1 MASSKELKLR
11 SPLKKLII
19 KFFDLF
25 GYELKRKN
33 NFYDRWGNFI
43 VEINDDR
50 KKQIKYFQEI
60 TLASELNLWSIYQS
74 LNHIKKEN
82 IEGDI
87 VECGV
92 YNGNTLAFIGEIND
106 ELKLNKN
113 IWGYDTF
120 DGFVKNSFTDKD
132 VDFKTGKKVSY
143 ISTDIYYSLDDVKKN
158 IFQNNN
164 KNFEKYIFIEGDIL
178 KTLNNIDNI
187 PNKISFLRMDTDIYK
202 TTKKQ
207 LEILYDKLVPGGVLH
222 IDDYG
227 ICPGVKSAVDDFFSN
242 QDIWLHRVDIACRY
256 LIKK

>member
-11 SPLKKLII
+11 SPFKKLILKI
-19 KFFDLF
+19 FDIF

-33 NFYDRWGNFI
+33 NFNDRWGNF
-43 VEINDDR
+43 VAELNDDR

-74 LNHIKKEN
+74 LKYINDEN

-87 VECGV
+87 VECGI
-92 YNGNTLAFIGEIND
+92 YNGNTMAFICEIRN
-106 ELKLNKN
+106 KFNLNKK

-120 DGFVKNSFTDKD
+120 DGFVENSFTDKD
-132 VDFKTGKKVSY
+132 IDFKTGKKVIYDS
-143 ISTDIYYSLDDVKKN
+143 SDIYYSLNEVKNN
-158 IFQNNN
+158 IKQNNN
-164 KNFEKYIFIEGDIL
+164 KNFQKYIFIEGNIL
-178 KTLNNIDNI
+178 ETLNIKENF
-187 PNKISFLRMDTDIYK
+187 PNKISFLRLDTDIYK

-227 ICPGVKSAVDDFFSN
+227 ICPGVKTAVDNFFSN
-242 QDIWLHRVDIACRY
+242 KNIWLHRVDMACRY

>member
-50 KKQIKYFQEI
+50 KKQIKYFQGI
-60 TLASELNLWSIYQS
+60 TLASEINLWSIYQS
-74 LNHIKKEN
+74 LNYIKNEN

-92 YNGNTLAFIGEIND
+92 YNGNTLAFIGEISD

-143 ISTDIYYSLDDVKKN
+143 VSTNIYYSLDDVKK
-158 IFQNNN
+158 
-164 KNFEKYIFIEGDIL
+164 KYIS
-178 KTLNNIDNI
+178 K
-187 PNKISFLRMDTDIYK
+187 
-202 TTKKQ
+202 
-207 LEILYDKLVPGGVLH
+207 
-222 IDDYG
+222 
-227 ICPGVKSAVDDFFSN
+227 
-242 QDIWLHRVDIACRY
+242 
-256 LIKK
+256 

>member
-11 SPLKKLII
+11 SPLKKFIL
-19 KFFDLF
+19 KFFDVF
-25 GYELKRKN
+25 GYEIKRKN
-33 NFYDRWGNFI
+33 NFNDRWGNFI
-43 VEINDDR
+43 AELSDFR
-50 KKQIKYFQEI
+50 KKQIKHFQKI

-74 LNHIKKEN
+74 LKYINYEK

-106 ELKLNKN
+106 ELNLNRK

-120 DGFVKNSFTDKD
+120 NGFVENSFTDKD
-132 VDFKTGKKVSY
+132 IDFKTRRKVKNGTS
-143 ISTDIYYSLDDVKKN
+143 DIYYTLNEVKKN
-158 IFQNNN
+158 IKQNNK
-164 KNFEKYIFIEGDIL
+164 KNFDKYIFIEGDIL
-178 KTLNNIDNI
+178 ETLNIKENI
-187 PNKISFLRMDTDIYK
+187 PDRISFLRLDTDIYK

-207 LEILYDKLVPGGVLH
+207 LEILYEKLVKGGVLH

-227 ICPGVKSAVDDFFSN
+227 ICPGVKTAVDNFFSDK
-242 QDIWLHRVDIACRY
+242 DIWLHRADMACRY